1 MATVRTLFMLLGALG
16 VLLLGAT
23 SPVMADTGPA
33 PCHETAAMAGMD
45 HGTPSSAP
53 ERPMKS
59 MACCVACIAAPH
71 VTPPL
76 RSGVDLLPRAR
87 PVALDR
93 ALPNGL
99 LTAPETGPP
108 KA

>member
-1 MATVRTLFMLLGALG
+1 MATFRTLLMLLGALG

-23 SPVMADTGPA
+23 SPVMAETGPP
-33 PCHETAAMAGMD
+33 PCHEMAGMVGMD
-45 HGTPSSAP
+45 HGTPTSTP

-59 MACCVACIAAPH
+59 MACCVACIATLGVP
-71 VTPPL
+71 PPL
-76 RSGVDLLPRAR
+76 RSAVALPRAR

-99 LTAPETGPP
+99 LTTPETGPP
-108 KA
+108 KG